1 MKFARATVFREFDPY
16 KGWMQTRSERWRRAL
31 AHLTEGG
38 GPWGN
43 KGGSGGG
50 GDSGGG
56 SGGGPRNPWNL
67 PPGGGRRP
75 SGPQGRS
82 ALDALLKKLEEM
94 FGGGFPGGG
103 QSKLIRNLLLG
114 FALLWIV
121 FTSFHRIGAQEQGVI
136 MRLGKYAGRLDPG
149 ISMTLPSPFDRVY
162 KVDVQAIDTIDIPEG
177 SGANLILTG
186 DQNIIDIA
194 YSVRWDV
201 RDPENFLFQM
211 VDPKLT
217 IREVAE
223 SAMREVL
230 STVLLTDAMGPGRG
244 LIEQRVATRMQQ
256 LLDDYHAGVTIRG
269 VAIKQAD
276 PPEEVN
282 DAFKQVT
289 VAQQQRLAD
298 INNANGY
305 AQQILSRAQGD
316 ATAFNKVFEQY
327 RLAPE
332 VTRRRMYYETMEQV
346 LEGMDKTIVEPGSV
360 APYLPIGRTRPQ
372 VSVGEGGQ

>member
-1 MKFARATVFREFDPY
+1 
-16 KGWMQTRSERWRRAL
+16 MQTISERWKRAV
-31 AHLTEGG
+31 AHLNEGG
-38 GPWGN
+38 GPWGK
-43 KGGSGGG
+43 KGGSGGS

-56 SGGGPRNPWNL
+56 SGGGGPRNPWNL
-67 PPGGGRRP
+67 PPGGGGGKRP
-75 SGPQGRS
+75 RGPQGPS
-82 ALDALLKKLEEM
+82 ALDALLRKFGDM
-94 FGGGFPGGG
+94 SGGGFPGEGRG
-103 QSKLIRNLLLG
+103 RLIRNVLIGLVI
-114 FALLWIV
+114 LWIV
-121 FTSFHRIGAQEQGVI
+121 VTSFHRVGAQEQGVI

-149 ISMTLPSPFDRVY
+149 IGITLPSPIDRVY

-177 SGANLILTG
+177 AGANLILTG

-201 RDPENFLFQM
+201 RDPENFLFQLA
-211 VDPKLT
+211 DPKRT

-230 STVLLTDAMGPGRG
+230 SSVQLTDAMGPGRG
-244 LIEQRVATRMQQ
+244 LIEQRVTARMQQ
-256 LLDDYHAGVTIRG
+256 LLDDYKAGVTIRG

-276 PPEEVN
+276 PPEPVN

-305 AQQILSRAQGD
+305 AQQVMSRAQGD

-346 LEGMDKTIVEPGSV
+346 LEGMDKTIVEPNSV
-360 APYLPIGRTRPQ
+360 APYLPIGRGRPQ
-372 VSVGEGGQ
+372 VTVGEGGQ